1 MTTTT
6 TTTTRTPA
14 QERIDTRNRRYKYAK
29 ESADKVNNLFAI
41 FSKIVDKELTASQ
54 VHDLV
59 SLASDFNLANE
70 TANRRYDLYSDFCD
84 THDYKVRDITFV
96 YPYEN

>member
-6 TTTTRTPA
+6 RNT
-14 QERIDTRNRRYKYAK
+14 ENIKTRNRRYKYAK
-29 ESADKVNNLFAI
+29 ESVDKVNNLFAI
-41 FSKIVDKELTASQ
+41 FSQIVDKELTASQ

-59 SLASDFNLANE
+59 SLASDFALANDS
-70 TANRRYDLYSDFCD
+70 ANRRYELYVDFCEQ
-84 THDYKVRDITFV
+84 HDYKLRDISFV